1 MKPHAYRVH
10 FGGSFVD
17 FPQRQAAN
25 GFAILKRASG
35 FPGAYVQPIG
45 Y

>member
-1 MKPHAYRVH
+1 MKPHTYRVH